1 MATSQIQGADE
12 MDRALK
18 SLPENLR
25 RRALRNALSA
35 GARIIRDAAKTAAP
49 VLHMS
54 GAMRT
59 PFRKPGTVKD
69 AVKVRTSKRD
79 SAGGDV
85 GVFVNV
91 KPLPG
96 NKYKTTRRKT
106 IFGTTHH
113 KRVLVR
119 KSERGATNPNDPF
132 YWRWL
137 EFGTRKMSP
146 RPFLAP
152 AAAKLSDALARFSA
166 TIGPA
171 IERLN
176 RRQAP

>member
-1 MATSQIQGADE
+1 MSTSQIQGADE

-35 GARIIRDAAKTAAP
+35 GARIIRNTAQSVAP
-49 VLHMS
+49 VLRVG

-59 PFRKPGTVKD
+59 PYRKPGTVRD
-69 AVKVRTSKRD
+69 AIKVRTSKRD
-79 SAGGDV
+79 SAAGDV

-96 NKYKTTRRKT
+96 NKYKTVKRKT
-106 IFGTTHH
+106 LFGTTHH

-119 KSERGATNPNDPF
+119 KSERGAQNPNDPF
-132 YWRWL
+132 YWRFV

-146 RPFLAP
+146 RPFLGP